1 MLRVLIFISG
11 QIFQGKSNMFKNKIN
26 PMKKKLQV
34 HRKKEGI
41 SMRICEQHKV
51 IIRRFVSTLKSTIA
65 QLKNNCHTLRVS
77 GISIINNFGVQNL
90 CESKKGDLKNI

>member
-41 SMRICEQHKV
+41 SMWICKQHKV
-51 IIRRFVSTLKSTIA
+51 IIRRLVSTLKST
-65 QLKNNCHTLRVS
+65 
-77 GISIINNFGVQNL
+77 
-90 CESKKGDLKNI
+90 